1 MTDHYDK
8 ERDPTPEDAEL
19 IALLKDYP
27 MQDAS
32 PEFYD
37 KALLRAATTSAR
49 RQRNRWFVTGFSGA
63 VAAGIV
69 AWIVGGV
76 MLSAPVAPAPAPEI
90 AGVAIALEQTRQVDF
105 VFASARPLR
114 NATLTIELPDGV
126 ELEGFPGQ
134 REVSWETS
142 LDAGRNHLP
151 LTLIATRAVDDAV
164 VVARLEHENRSK
176 TFELRVDAS

>member
-1 MTDHYDK
+1 MTDKYDNQ
-8 ERDPTPEDAEL
+8 RDMAHEDAEL
-19 IALLKDYP
+19 VALLKDYP
-27 MQDAS
+27 MQEAA

-37 KALLRAATTSAR
+37 KALLRAASQSAR
-49 RQRNRWFVTGFSGA
+49 RQRNRWLMTGFGGA
-63 VAAGIV
+63 IAAGIV

-76 MLSAPVAPAPAPEI
+76 MLSAPDASVPEI
-90 AGVAIALEQTRQVDF
+90 PGVAIALEETRQVDF
-105 VFASARPLR
+105 VFASASPLA

-176 TFELRVDAS
+176 TFRLRVDAS